1 MVRTGLAFLVVALVL
16 VCGAAP
22 VLAHEV
28 IYDFSMDT
36 DPGWT
41 ASPGSTW
48 SWGSGPAGYAAA
60 AHTGANWYAF
70 RRDSTAG
77 GVAYPAMAEEQTL
90 TTTAIDCTGLHSVR
104 LDFWRIVYTVSADDH
119 IAVRVSNDGADWITV
134 WQQGGP
140 FTYGRTWEWMEYDI
154 SAIADDQATVYI
166 QWVMGP
172 TVTDGIGQGWSID
185 DVSIVADPTPDLVYS
200 FPLTTDPGWT
210 KDGAWAFGTPTGGGT
225 GDPSAAHTGNN
236 VLGYNLSGN
245 YVDSMAAQSLTTTAL
260 NCSQLTHTTLKFWRQ
275 LAVESATWDHASVEV
290 STNGST
296 WTPIWANPLGSIQDG
311 QWGHYSYD
319 ISGIADGQATVY
331 IRWVMGPTDGSV
343 TYGGWNIDDIEIW
356 GCVDVYGHDL
366 GMPPIQVLA
375 WLPYSDQSQEY
386 PNAVHALSTFWYRTA
401 ITESY
406 TLDPDVLAAE
416 LRGKQIFLV
425 PEPELATS
433 AELIAAGTAF
443 ADVLQDFV
451 YNGGTVIVSSELV
464 YAPWPA
470 DRGGFL
476 NATGLMSVTQM
487 GLSPD
492 STGGTLTVTAPSHYL
507 ASGVSGTFTGPN
519 STAAYAVG
527 PEATSVVEDSVGN
540 TIVAA
545 QDYGWGSAVLV
556 GFDYWASNASVDL
569 VLSNAATY
577 PRGRYWPYLWD
588 DNAVKRSL
596 EQAASRLHLNWW
608 WVGGGSASADDW
620 QLYLDTYDWDLYMV
634 DAPSSQASD
643 DWAALMTRIAAGK
656 KTLMQSYDLE
666 SMPDVQAGFGISAA
680 DGVTGVPPLYNWDD
694 TSTLFHSPNEV
705 STLTDWEDHWLISAE
720 LLTVGADATALAGF
734 TATPTAGQAA
744 IVLGNDGR
752 TLYDGYLWDEGS
764 QDADYDGVEDTVE
777 LLMNQIT
784 MLLRRPEADFGA
796 SWSGTYGPLPV
807 TFTDL
812 SEGVVEWWSWD
823 FGDGGT
829 SAEQNPVH
837 TYTSA
842 GSFTVSLRAGNSYN
856 SATETKLNLVV
867 VTDVVPAADFE
878 ASPTTGDAPLEVTFT
893 DLSANAPT
901 EWAWDFGDAGT
912 STEQDPTH
920 TYTTVGSFTVS
931 LTATNVAGS
940 DTEEKLD
947 YIEVTSPIAAAF
959 TAANAAGVVPLTVT
973 FTDETTGDPDGWS
986 WDFGDGATST
996 QQNPSH
1002 TYGDPGYYTVTLTA
1016 AKGLVTDVAE
1026 QPGCVAA
1033 GFVDTAPDF
1042 WAFHYILA
1050 CASANVVQGY
1060 YGNQYKPADPVTR
1073 GQMAVYIARALAG
1086 GDEAVPDPPDTP
1098 TFTDVLTDHW
1108 AYRYVEYVASLDVV
1122 QGYGG
1127 GIYKPD
1133 VIVNRGQMAV
1143 YIARSV
1149 VDPPGD
1155 ANVPEASP
1163 SDPAFPDVTATND
1176 WGWCYK
1182 YVQYIATL
1190 DPVVTTGYPDGLYHP
1205 ERQVTRD
1212 QMAVYVQ
1219 RAFDLPM
1226 YAPAP

>member
-172 TVTDGIGQGWSID
+172 TATDGIGQGWSID

-210 KDGAWAFGTPTGGGT
+210 KEGAWAFGTPTGGGT
-225 GDPSAAHTGNN
+225 GDPSSAHTGVGYGNN
-236 VLGYNLSGN
+236 IFGYNLTGN
-245 YVDSMAAQSLTTTAL
+245 YVDSMPAYSLTTTAL
-260 NCSQLTHTTLKFWRQ
+260 NCSDVTHTTLKFWRQ
-275 LAVESATWDHASVEV
+275 LAVESAAWDHASVEV

-331 IRWVMGPTDGSV
+331 IRWVMGPTDSSV

-356 GCVDVYGHDL
+356 GNSISPSL
-366 GMPPIQVLA
+366 RVLA
-375 WLPYSDQSQEY
+375 WLVYSDQSQEY
-386 PNAVHALSTFWYRTA
+386 PKALQAMGANALGRRVAV
-401 ITESY
+401 TESY
-406 TLDPDVLAAE
+406 TADPAVLAKE
-416 LRGKQIFLV
+416 LQGQDVFFV
-425 PEPELATS
+425 PEQELATS
-433 AELIAAGTAF
+433 AQLIDAGTAF

-451 YNGGTVIVSSELV
+451 YHGGTVIVSSEIAGGGL
-464 YAPWPA
+464 

-476 NATGLMSVTQM
+476 NATGLMSVTQQ
-487 GLSPD
+487 GLST
-492 STGGTLTVTAPSHYL
+492 TGGTLTVNDPTHFIAQNVVGTSLSLTFPAPD
-507 ASGVSGTFTGPN
+507 
-519 STAAYAVG
+519 STAAYTVG
-527 PEATSVVEDSVGN
+527 AEATPIVVDGN
-540 TIVAA
+540 GYAVVAA
-545 QDYGWGSAVLV
+545 QDYGYGAAVLV
-556 GFDYWASNASVDL
+556 GFDYF
-569 VLSNAATY
+569 LSNIDADHVL
-577 PRGRYWPYLWD
+577 G
-588 DNAVKRSL
+588 NAVFYPPGAYLPYHWDADATKH
-596 EQAASRLHLNWW
+596 RLWEAYRRLRLISWST
-608 WVGGGSASADDW
+608 WVGSADNW
-620 QLYLDTYDWDLYMV
+620 QSNLDAFDWDLYLV

-643 DWAALMTRIAAGK
+643 GWAALMTRIAAGK
-656 KTLMQSYDLE
+656 RALMETTGLASL
-666 SMPDVQAGFGISAA
+666 PAVQTGFGISSA
-680 DGVTGVPPLYNWDD
+680 TGIDAVPPLYPWDD
-694 TSTLFHSPNEV
+694 TSALFYGLEGVPA
-705 STLTDWEDHWLISAE
+705 LTTWDNAWATSAE
-720 LLTVGADATALAGF
+720 RLTVAPDAVPLAGF
-734 TATPTAGQAA
+734 TAAPTGGQAA
-744 IVLGNDGR
+744 IILGNQGR
-752 TLYDGYLWDEGS
+752 TLYDGFAWDEGN
-764 QDADYDGVEDTVE
+764 QDADYDGIDDTVE
-777 LLMNQIT
+777 LLMNQ
-784 MLLRRPEADFGA
+784 MLVLLRQPEADFTA
-796 SWSGTYGPLPV
+796 AWSGTLGPLPV
-807 TFTDL
+807 TFADA
-812 SEGVVEWWSWD
+812 SVGVVNSWYWD
-823 FGDGGT
+823 FGDGST
-829 SAEQNPVH
+829 SIEQNPIH
-837 TYTSA
+837 TYTTTGTFS
-842 GSFTVSLRAGNSYN
+842 VSLVAGNEYSHD
-856 SATETKLNLVV
+856 TETKLDLVT
-867 VTDVVPAADFE
+867 VTAVSPEADFE
-878 ASPTTGDAPLEVTFT
+878 ADVTSGDAPLEVTFT

-901 EWAWDFGDAGT
+901 EWAWDFGDTGT

-931 LTATNVAGS
+931 LTATNAAGS

-947 YIEVTSPIAAAF
+947 YIEVSSPIAAAF

-1016 AKGLVTDVAE
+1016 AKGVVTDVAE

-1050 CASANVVQGY
+1050 CASAHVVQGY

-1086 GDEAVPDPPDTP
+1086 GDEAVPDPSDTP
-1098 TFTDVLTDHW
+1098 TFTDVPADHW

-1155 ANVPEASP
+1155 ASVPEASP
-1163 SDPAFPDVTATND
+1163 SDPAFSDVTATND

-1190 DPVVTTGYPDGLYHP
+1190 DPVVVQGYPDGLYHP

-1226 YAPAP
+1226 YMPSP